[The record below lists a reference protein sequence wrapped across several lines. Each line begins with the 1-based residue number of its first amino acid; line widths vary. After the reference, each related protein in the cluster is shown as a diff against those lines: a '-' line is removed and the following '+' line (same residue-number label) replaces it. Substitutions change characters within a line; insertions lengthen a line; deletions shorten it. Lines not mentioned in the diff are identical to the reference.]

1 MISAF
6 HSLSSRTGFLELTHM
21 PLSGDQ
27 PNDKFQ
33 QYLYFSK
40 YFDSHVRHEKI
51 AQHDCFY
58 KNMYDYKFISMI
70 DPDELIVPQED
81 YTIPAMLRKL
91 SFTHD
96 MSSLGSMSFN
106 HSYFF
111 TNFFPRP
118 MTQDEYVPR

>member
-1 MISAF
+1 
-6 HSLSSRTGFLELTHM
+6 M

-27 PNDKFQ
+27 PNDKAH
-33 QYLYFSK
+33 QYLFFST

-58 KNMYDYKFISMI
+58 KNMYDYKYISMI
-70 DPDELIVPQED
+70 DPDELIVPQND
-81 YTIPAMLRKL
+81 YTIPAMLNSL
-91 SFTHD
+91 SSETDLSNH
-96 MSSLGSMSFN
+96 GSMSFN

-118 MTQDEYVPR
+118 MTQNEYVPR